1 MLTELVQTANLFS
14 LLHRIDTDLAK
25 QQQQAGCPFCG
36 GPLHYS
42 PYQRKPRGG
51 PADLPDQ
58 YLTRLSLCCGREEC
72 RRRTLPSSALFMGRR
87 VYWGGVIVVIL
98 TLRQNSPQTTSKA
111 MLMRL
116 FDVSRQT
123 INRWLSYF
131 REEFP
136 ANQQWRLLR
145 GRILSLEQSIELPGS
160 LLNYFTEY
168 SKNAEAGLVNCLDF
182 LSSAWIYAK

>member
-1 MLTELVQTANLFS
+1 MLPELVQTANLFS
-14 LLHRIDTDLAK
+14 LLHRIDLDLAS

-42 PYQRKPRGG
+42 PYIRKPRGG
-51 PADLPDQ
+51 PYDLPDQ

-72 RRRTLPSSALFMGRR
+72 RRRTLPPSSLFMGRR
-87 VYWGGVIVVIL
+87 VYWGSVIL
-98 TLRQNSPQTTSKA
+98 VILAMRQNTPRETSKA

-131 REEFP
+131 REVFP
-136 ANQQWRLLR
+136 FSPQWQLLR
-145 GRILSLEQSIELPGS
+145 GRISPLVKSFDFPGG
-160 LLNYFTEY
+160 LLNYFTEC
-168 SKNAEAGLVNCLDF
+168 SKNAETGLVNCLSF
-182 LSSAWIYAK
+182 LSSAWILAK

>member
-1 MLTELVQTANLFS
+1 MLPELVQTANLFS
-14 LLHRIDTDLAK
+14 LLHRIDIDLAR

-51 PADLPDQ
+51 PDDLPDQ

-72 RRRTLPSSALFMGRR
+72 RRRTLPPSALFMGRR
-87 VYWGGVIVVIL
+87 VYWGSVIVVIL
-98 TLRQNSPQTTSKA
+98 TLRQNSPQKTSKA

-116 FDVSRQT
+116 FDVSRQA

-131 REEFP
+131 SEEFP
-136 ANQQWRLLR
+136 VNQQWRLLR
-145 GRILSLEQSIELPGS
+145 GRIRSLEWCIELPGS
-160 LLNYFTEY
+160 LLNYFIEY
-168 SKNAEAGLVNCLDF
+168 SGNAADGLVKCLHF